1 MLTNNFRDLN
11 FHVAN
16 EKAQHA
22 LKMASFFFFF
32 FWALGKVLR
41 GDFFVVPNMILSSS
55 SRVLQDVPNRY
66 HIFIAYDLPKV
77 VLLSHVWHSISQ

>member
-1 MLTNNFRDLN
+1 MLTNNFRNLN

-22 LKMASFFFFF
+22 LNMASFFSFFLLL
-32 FWALGKVLR
+32 ALGKVLR

-55 SRVLQDVPNRY
+55 SRVLPYVPNSTT
-66 HIFIAYDLPKV
+66 FL
-77 VLLSHVWHSISQ
+77 